1 MKVVFH
7 IHDEE
12 MWGTCL
18 ANVRNFVEACG
29 EKGYESIEVVANG
42 PAVKGYLNETVCK
55 KIEGITLENGVTFSS
70 CQKAMTNQQ
79 INSQDFLT
87 NISVVQS
94 GVYRLVERQQMGYA
108 YIKV

>member
-12 MWGTCL
+12 MWGICL
-18 ANVRNFVEACG
+18 ANVRNFVEVCG

-42 PAVKGYLNETVCK
+42 PAIKGYLNETICK
-55 KIEGITLENGVTFSS
+55 KIEEITLENVVTFSS